1 VFHDD
6 HKDTDGVVIG
16 INSEDVSNEKLL
28 KFLDDYFITY
38 PNYVSKPTYKT
49 ELGSLPGLPT
59 TYLVSPKGTVEARQV
74 GGVTKEMLE
83 HYIENWKEKR

>member
-1 VFHDD
+1 
-6 HKDTDGVVIG
+6 
-16 INSEDVSNEKLL
+16 
-28 KFLDDYFITY
+28 
-38 PNYVSKPTYKT
+38 
-49 ELGSLPGLPT
+49 LPGLPT